1 LINYKSNGNFNNHI
15 IPNFWNDSKKKKK
28 RKEFIALF
36 VRYAQLDSLD
46 SIISNNKP
54 WKSGNEIEVY
64 GDGSR

>member
-15 IPNFWNDSKKKKK
+15 IFGMTQKKKKIQ
-28 RKEFIALF
+28 KEFVALF

-64 GDGSR
+64 GDGSS